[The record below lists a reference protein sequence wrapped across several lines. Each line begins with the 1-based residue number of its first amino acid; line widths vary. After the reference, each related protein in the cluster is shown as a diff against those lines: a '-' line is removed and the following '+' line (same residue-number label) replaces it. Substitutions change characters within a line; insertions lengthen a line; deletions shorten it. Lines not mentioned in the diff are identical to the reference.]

1 MSCLLRKGP
10 LSYSFFSEA
19 QCHFLPSLSA
29 RSPVICLSERSYL
42 RFGGAR
48 RIPIGGMKF
57 AGSCTEFSEATVVE
71 ASVFG
76 LGILARLPERPST

>member
-1 MSCLLRKGP
+1 MKMALTSTENKRFRAQDRPGP
-10 LSYSFFSEA
+10 IFMLGGA
-19 QCHFLPSLSA
+19 PTAHD
-29 RSPVICLSERSYL
+29 VLSERGYL

-57 AGSCTEFSEATVVE
+57 AESCTEFSEATVVE